1 MRLER
6 LDLAPYGRF
15 ANSSLR
21 LAPDA
26 ALHVVLGVNESD
38 KTTTLEAIGDL
49 LFGVR
54 DRTAYAFAYDYKQLR
69 IGGALRLADG
79 SLLEVRRGKGD
90 KNTLLDA
97 EGKPMPEDAL
107 RAALGGVDRKTF
119 ESDFGLS
126 QRALREGGEALLR
139 AGGSLAET
147 LAAGSASLSALNT
160 ARHRLASE
168 ADALFT
174 VRKSQGKEFYKALDN
189 TLKLLE
195 PGGIFRL
202 IVPDLAY
209 IGREYIRMLD
219 NGDPEASH
227 YMVSATILG
236 EETRPRG
243 PAAMVYQMLNT
254 SRHLWMWDEFSL
266 RKALEDHGFDR
277 IRRCEFDDCEDPMF
291 RLVESP
297 SRFERAVAM
306 EARRPD

>member
-1 MRLER
+1 MQKDVYAQYGCGHSAPAKWLNFDSSQTLRWER
-6 LDLAPYGRF
+6 MPVIGRWSKNAQRF
-15 ANSSLR
+15 PA
-21 LAPDA
+21 
-26 ALHVVLGVNESD
+26 HVKLGDIVSG
-38 KTTTLEAIGDL
+38 LPL
-49 LFGVR
+49 P
-54 DRTAYAFAYDYKQLR
+54 
-69 IGGALRLADG
+69 DG
-79 SLLEVRRGKGD
+79 SCKGIYASHVLEHLARG
-90 KNTLLDA
+90 
-97 EGKPMPEDAL
+97 
-107 RAALGGVDRKTF
+107 
-119 ESDFGLS
+119 
-126 QRALREGGEALLR
+126 
-139 AGGSLAET
+139 
-147 LAAGSASLSALNT
+147 
-160 ARHRLASE
+160 
-168 ADALFT
+168 
-174 VRKSQGKEFYKALDN
+174 EFYKALDN
-189 TLKLLE
+189 TLKLLV

-266 RKALEDHGFDR
+266 RKALEDHGFNR

-306 EARRPD
+306 ESRRPG